1 MSKPLLSTESMNNLK
16 INLLK
21 NLLPFLVVLIP
32 ISCSSI
38 SQNSQLSSNE
48 IIVIQDNFN
57 IEGKFKLSN
66 LDSKETGY
74 FVISKT
80 TNTVSLTLGKSYLL
94 PEKNFLFDLREQI
107 DFGNLFEESE
117 LGFDLPKLNA
127 KDLIQL
133 LLGTKSSNLK
143 RKNLI
148 INMDFQDSK
157 TSPSRIVIYGKD
169 FELTLLV
176 KEIWKN

>member
-1 MSKPLLSTESMNNLK
+1 MIYLK
-16 INLLK
+16 RFLLK
-21 NLLPFLVVLIP
+21 DFVLCYLLVLLFGCSSLSQDSNKTSGEP
-32 ISCSSI
+32 IS
-38 SQNSQLSSNE
+38 
-48 IIVIQDNFN
+48 IQENFS

-74 FVISKT
+74 FVIGKT

-157 TSPSRIVIYGKD
+157 TLPSRIVIYEKG

-176 KEIWKN
+176 REIWKN

>member
-1 MSKPLLSTESMNNLK
+1 MIYLK
-16 INLLK
+16 RFLLK
-21 NLLPFLVVLIP
+21 DFVLFYLLVLLFGCSSLSQDSNKTSGEP
-32 ISCSSI
+32 IS
-38 SQNSQLSSNE
+38 
-48 IIVIQDNFN
+48 IQENFS

-74 FVISKT
+74 FVIGKT

-157 TSPSRIVIYGKD
+157 TLPSRIVIYEKG

-176 KEIWKN
+176 REIWKN

>member
-1 MSKPLLSTESMNNLK
+1 MIYLK
-16 INLLK
+16 RFLLK
-21 NLLPFLVVLIP
+21 DFVLFYLLVLLFGCSSLSQDSKKTSGEP
-32 ISCSSI
+32 IS
-38 SQNSQLSSNE
+38 
-48 IIVIQDNFN
+48 IQENFS

-157 TSPSRIVIYGKD
+157 TLPSRIVIYEKD